1 MPIRQVPIT
10 AIMTAELTSAFA
22 RTVSPERWRTY
33 LFAAGFRQDLALRLY
48 LWNAAIGQSF
58 HFPLQTV
65 EVALRNVT
73 HATLSAKYGSNWC
86 FSQNCRSMIGPRM
99 VNDLEKAEHRHRKI
113 YAQIPST
120 PQLLASLSL
129 GFWVALLR
137 RPYHK
142 ALWSGQIISAFPNL
156 DPGKTLAD
164 VSKVGTAIQD
174 LRNRIFHQEPLIGHN
189 LSQHY
194 SDILKMLGWICH
206 DTRQWVRQHSSVP
219 LVIRERPR

>member
-10 AIMTAELTSAFA
+10 AIMTAELTAAFE
-22 RTVSPERWRTY
+22 RTMSPERWRTY
-33 LFAAGFRQDLALRLY
+33 RFAAGFRQDLALGLY

-58 HFPLQTV
+58 HFPLQAV
-65 EVALRNVT
+65 EVALRNVIHT
-73 HATLSAKYGSNWC
+73 ALSAKYGANWC
-86 FSQNCRSMIGPRM
+86 FTDACRAMIGPRM
-99 VNDLEKAEHRHRKI
+99 VNDLEKAEQRHRKI
-113 YAQIPST
+113 YAQTPST

-137 RPYHK
+137 RPYHV
-142 ALWSGQIISAFPNL
+142 ALWDGQIITAFPHL
-156 DPGKTLAD
+156 EPDKTLAD

-194 SDILKMLGWICH
+194 GDILKMLGWICD

-219 LVIRERPR
+219 RVIRERPR